1 MEITVEMVNVNW
13 VTMNFGILFCLCSV
27 EYYVLG
33 DLLVFN
39 LMIVNGHVEGK
50 ESLIGFLFPPIMK
63 LSNIS

>member
-1 MEITVEMVNVNW
+1 
-13 VTMNFGILFCLCSV
+13 MNFGILFCLCSV